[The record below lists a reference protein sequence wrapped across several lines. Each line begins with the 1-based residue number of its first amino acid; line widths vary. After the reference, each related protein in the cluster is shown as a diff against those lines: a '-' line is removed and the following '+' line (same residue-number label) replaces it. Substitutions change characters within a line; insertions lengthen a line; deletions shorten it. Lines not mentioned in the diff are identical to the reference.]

1 MNPIVKSFFDNATAT
16 FTYVVYEKEGSS
28 CSVIDS
34 VLHFDQK
41 SGRTNTSSVEPVI
54 AFIES
59 MKLRVEW
66 ILETHAHA
74 DHLSAAQL
82 IRTQLGG
89 KVAMSQHIQQVQT
102 TFKDIFNLEGSFV
115 PDGSQFDYLIQDG
128 EQLVCGNLILQ
139 CFGVPGHTHACM
151 AYQCGDSI
159 FVGDTLFPADVGT
172 ARCDFPGGDAH
183 SLYRSIKRILSFP
196 DETKLYMCHDY
207 PPSSREVQCFT
218 TVALQRKGNIHIHDG
233 VSEEEFVNMRKTR
246 DATLDMPTLIL
257 PSIQINIR
265 AGHFP
270 PKESNQVS
278 YLKLPLNIL

>member
-1 MNPIVKSFFDNATAT
+1 VNPIVKSFFDTATAT
-16 FTYVVYEKEGSS
+16 FTYVAYEKEGGS
-28 CSVIDS
+28 CAVIDS

-82 IRTQLGG
+82 IKTQLGG

-102 TFKDIFNLEGSFV
+102 TFKDIFNLEGSFI

-128 EQLVCGNLILQ
+128 EQLLCGDFILQ
-139 CFGVPGHTHACM
+139 CFGVPGHTPACM
-151 AYQCGDSI
+151 AYQLGDSI
-159 FVGDTLFPADVGT
+159 FVGDTLFPPDVGT
-172 ARCDFPGGDAH
+172 ARCDFPGGDAR

-196 DETKLYMCHDY
+196 DDTKLYMCHDY
-207 PPSSREVQCFT
+207 PPLGREVQCFT
-218 TVALQRKGNIHIHDG
+218 TVAQQRKDNIHIHDG
-233 VSEEEFVNMRKTR
+233 VSEEEFVNMRKKR
-246 DATLDMPTLIL
+246 DATLEMPILIL

>member
-28 CSVIDS
+28 CAVIDS

-139 CFGVPGHTHACM
+139 CFGVPGHTPACM

>member
-1 MNPIVKSFFDNATAT
+1 MTPLVNSFFDTATST

-28 CSVIDS
+28 CAVIDS

-54 AFIES
+54 AFIQNK
-59 MKLRVEW
+59 KLHVEW

-82 IRTQLGG
+82 IKAQLGG

-102 TFKDIFNLEGSFV
+102 TFKDIFNLEGTFIA
-115 PDGSQFDYLIQDG
+115 DGAQFDYLIHDD
-128 EQLVCGNLILQ
+128 EQLVCGDLVFQ
-139 CFGVPGHTHACM
+139 CFGVPGHTPACM
-151 AYQCGDSI
+151 AYQCSDSI
-159 FVGDTLFPADVGT
+159 FVGDTLFLPDVGT
-172 ARCDFPGGDAH
+172 ARCDFPGGDAQ

-196 DETKLYMCHDY
+196 DQTKLYMCHDY

-218 TVALQRKGNIHIHDG
+218 TVAQQRKENIHVHDG

-246 DATLDMPTLIL
+246 DATLEMPTLIL

-278 YLKLPLNIL
+278 YLKLPLNVL

>member
-1 MNPIVKSFFDNATAT
+1 VNPIVKSFFDTATAT

-28 CSVIDS
+28 CAVIDS
-34 VLHFDQK
+34 VLHFDQR
-41 SGRTNTSSVEPVI
+41 SGRTNSSSVEPVV

-82 IRTQLGG
+82 IKKQLGG
-89 KVAMSQHIQQVQT
+89 KVAMSQHIQKVQT
-102 TFKDIFNLEGSFV
+102 TFKGIFNLEGSFI

-128 EQLVCGNLILQ
+128 EQLVCGDLIFQ
-139 CFGVPGHTHACM
+139 CFGVPGHTPACM

-159 FVGDTLFPADVGT
+159 FVGDTLFPPDVGT

-196 DETKLYMCHDY
+196 DDTKLYMCHDY
-207 PPSSREVQCFT
+207 PPSGREVQCFT
-218 TVALQRKGNIHIHDG
+218 TVAQQRKDNIHIHDG
-233 VSEEEFVNMRKTR
+233 VSEDEFVNMRKNR
-246 DATLDMPTLIL
+246 DATLEMPTLIL

>member
-16 FTYVVYEKEGSS
+16 FTYVVYAKEGGS
-28 CSVIDS
+28 CVVIDS

-82 IRTQLGG
+82 IKTQLGG

-102 TFKDIFNLEGSFV
+102 TFKDIFNLEGTFIA
-115 PDGSQFDYLIQDG
+115 DGSQFDYLIQDG
-128 EQLVCGNLILQ
+128 EQLVCGDLIFE
-139 CFGVPGHTHACM
+139 CFGVPGHTPACM

-159 FVGDTLFPADVGT
+159 FVGDTLFPPDVGT

-196 DETKLYMCHDY
+196 DDTKLYMCHDY
-207 PPSSREVQCFT
+207 PPSGREVQCFT
-218 TVALQRKGNIHIHDG
+218 TVAQQLKGNIHIHDG

>member
-1 MNPIVKSFFDNATAT
+1 VNPIVKSFFDTATAT

-28 CSVIDS
+28 CAVIDS
-34 VLHFDQK
+34 VLHFDQR
-41 SGRTNTSSVEPVI
+41 SGRTNSSSVEPVV

-82 IRTQLGG
+82 IKKQLGG
-89 KVAMSQHIQQVQT
+89 KVAMSQHIQKVQT
-102 TFKDIFNLEGSFV
+102 TFKGIFNLEGSFI
-115 PDGSQFDYLIQDG
+115 PNGSQFDYLIQDD
-128 EQLVCGNLILQ
+128 EQLLCGDLIFQ
-139 CFGVPGHTHACM
+139 CFGVPGHTPACM
-151 AYQCGDSI
+151 AYQFSDSI
-159 FVGDTLFPADVGT
+159 FVGDTLFPPDVGT
-172 ARCDFPGGDAH
+172 ARCDFPGGDAS

-207 PPSSREVQCFT
+207 PPPGRKIQSFS
-218 TVALQRKGNIHIHDG
+218 TVALQRKDNIHIHDG
-233 VSEEEFVNMRKTR
+233 VSEDEFINMRKNR
-246 DATLDMPTLIL
+246 DATLEMPILIL

>member
-1 MNPIVKSFFDNATAT
+1 VNPIVKSFFDNATAT
-16 FTYVVYEKEGSS
+16 FTYVVYAKEGGS
-28 CSVIDS
+28 CVVIDS

-54 AFIES
+54 SFIES

-89 KVAMSQHIQQVQT
+89 KVAMSHHIQQVQT

-115 PDGSQFDYLIQDG
+115 PDGSQFDYLIQDD
-128 EQLVCGNLILQ
+128 EQLVCGDLIFQ
-139 CFGVPGHTHACM
+139 CFGLPGHTPACM

-159 FVGDTLFPADVGT
+159 FVGDTIFPPDVGT

-183 SLYRSIKRILSFP
+183 SLYRSIKIILSFP
-196 DETKLYMCHDY
+196 DDTKLYMCHDY

-218 TVALQRKGNIHIHDG
+218 TVAQQRKGNIHIHDG